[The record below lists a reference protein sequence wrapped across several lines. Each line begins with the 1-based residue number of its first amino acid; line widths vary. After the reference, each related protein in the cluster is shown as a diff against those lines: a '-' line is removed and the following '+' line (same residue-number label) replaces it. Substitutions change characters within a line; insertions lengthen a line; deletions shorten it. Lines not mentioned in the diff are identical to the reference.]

1 MDLFDRK
8 NISPMLIAEN
18 VPPFADEAYLYE
30 LKWDG
35 ERCVA
40 FLDPN
45 ADTELRNKRNIRMLP
60 KVPELS
66 TLHRQAGKR
75 CILDGEL
82 VCMVDNKP
90 SFSDIQRRSLMSDR
104 YKIELEAKRCP
115 ASFIAFDCLY
125 YDGRDLTALPLTE
138 RKKHLREAIADSERM
153 AVSRIFESEQAL
165 NLFRLTQAQGLEG
178 IVAKRKD
185 SLYLQGKRTKTW
197 LKMKHMMDDDFVI
210 CGYIYKANHMVS
222 LVLGQ
227 YRGEE
232 LVYKGHVTLGVSG
245 TAFAQIKALPPTAN
259 PPFYHP
265 AGHGNE
271 QAVWLAPVLAGTV
284 EFMHRTKGGGMR
296 QPVFKGLRLDKLPK
310 ECLER

>member
-1 MDLFDRK
+1 MDLFDAK
-8 NISPMLIAEN
+8 NISPMLLAEN
-18 VPPFADEAYLYE
+18 VPPFADKAYLYE

-40 FLDPN
+40 FLDP
-45 ADTELRNKRNIRMLP
+45 AIGTDLRNKRNIHMLS

-66 TLHRQAGKR
+66 ALHQQVGKR

-90 SFSDIQRRSLMSDR
+90 NFADIQRRSLLSDR
-104 YKIELEAKRCP
+104 HKIGLEAKRHP

-125 YDGRDLTALPLTE
+125 YDGQDLTALPLAE
-138 RKKHLREAIADSERM
+138 RKKYLREAAADSERM
-153 AVSRIFESEQAL
+153 AVSRIFEAEQAL
-165 NLFRLTQAQGLEG
+165 DLFRLTQAQGLEG
-178 IVAKRKD
+178 IVAKKKD
-185 SLYLQGKRTKTW
+185 SLYLQGRRTKSW

-232 LVYKGHVTLGVSG
+232 LVCKGHVTLGVSG
-245 TAFAQIKALPPTAN
+245 TTFAQIKALPPTAN
-259 PPFYHP
+259 QPFYHP
-265 AGHGNE
+265 IGHGNE
-271 QAVWLAPVLAGTV
+271 QTVWLAPVLVGTV

-296 QPVFKGLRLDKLPK
+296 QPVFKGLRLDKLPE
-310 ECLER
+310 ECVER